1 MRILHLADLHLGK
14 NMNGFSLIEDQH
26 YILEQILSIVET
38 HQTEAVLIAGD
49 VFDKAM
55 PSAEAVKLLDDFL
68 SGLTEKN
75 QKVFMISGNHDSAQR
90 IAYGGQIMKKADVY
104 VSPVFRGI
112 PEPVTLTDAWGK
124 LNIYLLPFIRPAVVR
139 TVFSKEK
146 QEQTEQE
153 KIDQEQ
159 TEDQSTEIQSYQAA
173 VEYVIRQIKLDLGSR
188 NVLVAHQFLTN
199 AKPSESEEFSVGG
212 MENIDASLF
221 GSFDYTAL
229 GHIHRAQKVWQET
242 IRYAG
247 TPLKYSFSEA
257 GQQKS
262 VTLVDLEEKG
272 KVQISEIPLTPFRD
286 CREVH
291 GSYMEVTAREQYQQ
305 KNTQDFVHVILT
317 DEEEIF
323 QAVSKLRLIYP
334 NLMKLDYDN
343 SRTRQNR
350 MISAPLEE
358 MSRSPMDLFEE
369 FYELQNNQPMTQ
381 EQKDYAQELLNRF

>member
-38 HQTEAVLIAGD
+38 HQTETVLIAGD

-68 SGLTEKN
+68 SGLTERN

-90 IAYGGQIMKKADVY
+90 IAYGGQIMRKADVY
-104 VSPVFRGI
+104 VSPVFSGI
-112 PEPVTLTDAWGK
+112 PEPVTLTDTWGK

-146 QEQTEQE
+146 QEQTKQE
-153 KIDQEQ
+153 KIEE
-159 TEDQSTEIQSYQAA
+159 TADQSLEIQSYQAA
-173 VEYVIRQIKLDLGSR
+173 VEYVIRQIKLDPGSR

-229 GHIHRAQKVWQET
+229 GHIHRAQKVLQET

-272 KVQISEIPLTPFRD
+272 KVQISEIPLTPLRD
-286 CREVH
+286 CREIH
-291 GSYMEVTAREQYQQ
+291 GSYREVTAREQYQQ

-350 MISAPLEE
+350 IISAPLEE

>member
-1 MRILHLADLHLGK
+1 
-14 NMNGFSLIEDQH
+14 
-26 YILEQILSIVET
+26 
-38 HQTEAVLIAGD
+38 
-49 VFDKAM
+49 
-55 PSAEAVKLLDDFL
+55 
-68 SGLTEKN
+68 
-75 QKVFMISGNHDSAQR
+75 
-90 IAYGGQIMKKADVY
+90 
-104 VSPVFRGI
+104 
-112 PEPVTLTDAWGK
+112 
-124 LNIYLLPFIRPAVVR
+124 
-139 TVFSKEK
+139 
-146 QEQTEQE
+146 
-153 KIDQEQ
+153 
-159 TEDQSTEIQSYQAA
+159 
-173 VEYVIRQIKLDLGSR
+173 
-188 NVLVAHQFLTN
+188 
-199 AKPSESEEFSVGG
+199 
-212 MENIDASLF
+212 
-221 GSFDYTAL
+221 
-229 GHIHRAQKVWQET
+229 
-242 IRYAG
+242 
-247 TPLKYSFSEA
+247 
-257 GQQKS
+257 